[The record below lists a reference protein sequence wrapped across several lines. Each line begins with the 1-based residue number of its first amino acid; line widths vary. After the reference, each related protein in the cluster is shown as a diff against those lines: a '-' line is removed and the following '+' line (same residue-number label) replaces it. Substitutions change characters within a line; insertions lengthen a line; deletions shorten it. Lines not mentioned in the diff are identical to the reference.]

1 MGGIAMGRSGTIIR
15 SDFDAAQL
23 RLLASHS
30 RNANQARRLL
40 SLAAIYDGMN
50 RKDAAMVGGMDRQT
64 LRDWVHRF
72 NEEGPRG
79 LLNHQSSGRKPR
91 LSNDQ
96 LEELD
101 RIVEVGPDL
110 EKHGV
115 VRWRAI
121 DLKRVIEARFGVSY
135 GERHVMKLLNQL
147 GFSHISARPQH
158 PMQDTR
164 VIDAFK
170 KTSLKP

>member
-1 MGGIAMGRSGTIIR
+1 MGRTGTIIR
-15 SDFDAAQL
+15 TDFDAAQL
-23 RLLASHS
+23 RVLASHS
-30 RNANQARRLL
+30 RDANQARRLL
-40 SLAAIYDGMN
+40 SLATIYDGMN

-72 NEEGPRG
+72 NEEGPKG
-79 LLNHQSSGRKPR
+79 LLNHKSSGRKSR

-101 RIVEVGPDL
+101 RIVEAGPDL
-110 EKHGV
+110 ERDGV

-147 GFSHISARPQH
+147 GFSHISTRPQH
-158 PMQDTR
+158 PMQDAR